1 MKGFK
6 TPHKYTASEVSDTF
20 KTPAFCLVSSFK
32 NSGHNSDHNSDTSPA
47 SSSSLLSETPSET
60 PSETRSKTQ
69 SETQL
74 EIQSESESQPEIW
87 QEIYTPPIAKPTK
100 LHSAKA
106 LSNKRKAQ
114 HLATAKLTR
123 VSDELNALADS
134 LRYLNPLLAEVLDE
148 AWDATEAAI
157 EMLEGDRGW

>member
-1 MKGFK
+1 MKAFK
-6 TPHKYTASEVSDTF
+6 TPHKYAANEVSDTST
-20 KTPAFCLVSSFK
+20 TPAFCWVNSFK
-32 NSGHNSDHNSDTSPA
+32 NSDQNSDTLPA
-47 SSSSLLSETPSET
+47 SSSILQPETQPQI
-60 PSETRSKTQ
+60 Q
-69 SETQL
+69 SETQR
-74 EIQSESESQPEIW
+74 ETPPESESQSEVW

-100 LHSAKA
+100 PHSAKA